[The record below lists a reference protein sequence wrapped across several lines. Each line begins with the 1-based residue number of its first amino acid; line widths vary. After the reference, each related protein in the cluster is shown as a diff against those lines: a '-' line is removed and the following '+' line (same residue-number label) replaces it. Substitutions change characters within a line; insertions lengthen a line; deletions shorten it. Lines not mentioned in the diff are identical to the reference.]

1 MTMTMQMSWSGL
13 DVDATWPNRLAID
26 WTCAVVVVAA
36 VAASFA
42 VGANRRSLIWRGE
55 NSDGTY

>member
-1 MTMTMQMSWSGL
+1 M
-13 DVDATWPNRLAID
+13 DATWPNRLAID